1 MMTTGHTSDPA
12 LTLARQVLTTAI
24 IGDILDR
31 YRRPQQ
37 FLSPQ
42 LTPLIPSA
50 RIAGRAMPVVMSD
63 IDTAPQ
69 KPFGLLTEAL
79 DQLQP
84 DEVYLSSATAQPL
97 AHWGEI
103 MTATAQQR
111 HCVGAIVDG
120 YYRDTSQVLAR
131 EFPVWGVGAYGASAG
146 SRAIVTDFRVP
157 ITCGG
162 VTVTPGDLV
171 VADRDGVVVVPRDIE
186 DDVMAEAAGIAAKEN
201 VVCREID
208 GGLSATAAFSTHGIL

>member
-1 MMTTGHTSDPA
+1 MTTGHSTDHA
-12 LTLARQVLTTAI
+12 LSLARQVLTTAV
-24 IGDILDR
+24 IGDVLDR
-31 YRRPQQ
+31 HGRPHQ
-37 FLSPQ
+37 FLSPR
-42 LTPLIPSA
+42 LVPLIASA
-50 RIAGRAMPVVMSD
+50 RIAGRAMPVAMGD
-63 IDTAPQ
+63 IDRPPH

-84 DEVYLSSATAQPL
+84 DEVYLSSATAHPL

-103 MTATAQQR
+103 MTAAAQQR
-111 HCVGAIVDG
+111 QAVGAIVDG

-131 EFPVWGVGAYGASAG
+131 GFPVWGIGAYGASAG
-146 SRAIVTDFRVP
+146 PRAIVTDYRVP
-157 ITCGG
+157 ISCGG

-186 DDVMAEAAGIAAKEN
+186 DDVMAEASDIAAKEN

-208 GGLSATAAFSTHGIL
+208 EGLSATAAFSKHGVL